1 MDKNFIKAFRE
12 VVREEIVKK
21 NTVEIEGLGRFE
33 IVHNKQHQ
41 KKMDDGQVLMM
52 PPQDVV
58 EFTPE
63 KTGKNED

>member
-1 MDKNFIKAFRE
+1 MDKKFIKVFRE

-21 NTVEIEGLGRFE
+21 NMIEIDGLGRFE

-41 KKMDDGQVLMM
+41 KKMEDGQVLMM

-58 EFTPE
+58 VFTPE
-63 KTGKNED
+63 KTGKK